1 MRIWVYLVL
10 MTFGF
15 AGLGLKEAEP
25 DVTLPTTEKES
36 LAGQIL
42 IVQVSTSDVTDG
54 ERLRSLRKLLQ
65 EADHEKVSAVILEL
79 NTEAG
84 YSAELANLLLG
95 DLPKVNVPMFAYA
108 KSSALGMGALLAMG
122 SDAIYMDPVSVIGG
136 ATPNVAA
143 VSGEDQTMSP
153 KDRQTVSILKAKARS
168 LAKANGH
175 QADLVEAMIDPG
187 FELGPEE
194 ERISEKGEVLT
205 LAAEEAVS
213 MKLSKSVVESS
224 KEIVRKE
231 KLKGDVIE
239 ISVMEWQR
247 GGFRDKLSASK
258 SKLKP
263 GEKTPETEQE
273 PFLFG
278 KASEASYAGKILVV
292 KVGLRDLSGEARFK
306 FMERIVAKAR
316 DDQAAA
322 LIFDMHTP
330 GGVGWY
336 TTDVMMGALQEVD
349 FPTYT
354 FVNTKAKSA
363 GALLAIATDHIY
375 MKPTSTIG
383 AALPVM
389 STGGEI
395 PETMMAKIQAD
406 MESTVRNVAIAKG
419 HDPDLCVAFITT
431 ETEVIKDGVTICAKG
446 EVLDLNALEA
456 IEVYDGE
463 PLLAKGI
470 VNSIDELIEEEG
482 LEGELLDVKATPLE
496 SFAQWTQAFSFL
508 LIAFGVG
515 GAYLELN
522 SPGFGIPGIIS
533 VLSFTIFFF
542 GNNVAGNMA
551 GYETAFF
558 FVLGVALLALE
569 LLILGGSTVIIG
581 VVGALLM
588 VGSLGFALVDRV
600 DLGDFLKG
608 GEAAP
613 SLGAIARI
621 PVLTLMVSI
630 FLSAVLIGLLMRLL
644 PNLASANRLVLQSA
658 LPSGTAI
665 DTIEVDRETGKSP
678 LLGKTGVAKTDLR
691 PAGKADIG
699 GRMLDVTCESDYI
712 ESGTPIRVGAV
723 LGDRI
728 LVERAEG

>member
-25 DVTLPTTEKES
+25 DLTLPTSEEKEG
-36 LAGQIL
+36 LENNVL
-42 IVQVSTSDVTDG
+42 VVRVTTPDMRNG

-65 EADHEKVSAVILEL
+65 EADREEVSAVILEVDI
-79 NTEAG
+79 EAG
-84 YSAELANLLLG
+84 YSAELANFLLR
-95 DLPKVNVPMFAYA
+95 DLPKVSVPIYTYA
-108 KSSALGMGALLAMG
+108 KSSALGMGALLALG
-122 SDAIYMDPVSVIGG
+122 SNGIYMSPVSVIGG
-136 ATPNVAA
+136 ATPDVAQIT
-143 VSGEDQTMSP
+143 GKDQEMSSQ
-153 KDRQTVSILKAKARS
+153 DRQKVSVLKAQARS
-168 LAKANGH
+168 LAKAKGH
-175 QADLVEAMIDPG
+175 QADLAEAMIDPD
-187 FELGPEE
+187 FELGPEDD
-194 ERISEKGEVLT
+194 RISKKGEVLT
-205 LAAEEAVS
+205 LAAEEAVA
-213 MKLSKSVVESS
+213 LNFSKGIVETSA
-224 KEIVRKE
+224 EIVKKE
-231 KLKGDVIE
+231 GLKGELIE

-247 GGFRDKLSASK
+247 SGFRDKLSASK
-258 SKLKP
+258 SKKKP
-263 GEKTPETEQE
+263 GDGPEKVEEE

-278 KASEASYAGKILVV
+278 KASEASYAGKILIV
-292 KVGLRDLSGEARFK
+292 KVGLRDLSTEARFK
-306 FMERIVAKAR
+306 FMERIVVKAR
-316 DDQAAA
+316 DDRAAA

-349 FPTYT
+349 FPTFT

-389 STGGEI
+389 STGGDI
-395 PETMMAKIQAD
+395 PETMMAKVQAD

-431 ETEVIKDGVTICAKG
+431 ETEVIRDGVTICAKG

-456 IEVYDGE
+456 VEVYNGE

-470 VNSIDELIEEEG
+470 VNSIDEIIEQEG
-482 LEGELLDVKATPLE
+482 LEGEVLDVKATPLE
-496 SFAQWTQAFSFL
+496 AFAQWTQAFSFL

-522 SPGFGIPGIIS
+522 SPGFGIPGIVS
-533 VLSFTIFFF
+533 VLSFTLFFF

-558 FVLGVALLALE
+558 FILGLALLALE

-600 DLGDFLKG
+600 DLGDFMEG

-613 SLGAIARI
+613 TLGSIARVPI
-621 PVLTLMVSI
+621 FTMMISI
-630 FLSAVLIGLLMRLL
+630 FLAAVLIGVLMKFL
-644 PNLASANRLVLQSA
+644 PHLTPATRLVLQESLA
-658 LPSGTAI
+658 SGTAI
-665 DTIEVDRETGKSP
+665 GDHEIDQATGKSP
-678 LLGKTGVAKTDLR
+678 LLGKAGVAKTDLR
-691 PAGKADIG
+691 PSGKAVIDG
-699 GRMLDVTCESDYI
+699 KLLDVTSDSEFI
-712 ESGTPIRVGAV
+712 EEGSAIKVGAV
-723 LGDRI
+723 YGDRI
-728 LVERAEG
+728 VVDRA

>member
-1 MRIWVYLVL
+1 MSGTPRAMRIWVYLVL

-15 AGLGLKEAEP
+15 AGLGLKEADP
-25 DVTLPTTEKES
+25 DVSLPDSGKTS
-36 LAGQIL
+36 LENNIL
-42 IVQVSTSDVTDG
+42 VVRVSSQDLTSG
-54 ERLRSLRKLLQ
+54 ERLRSLRKLLA
-65 EADHEKVSAVILEL
+65 EADRKEVSGVILEL

-84 YSAELANLLLG
+84 YSADLANLLLA
-95 DLPKVNVPMFAYA
+95 DLPKIGVPMYAYA
-108 KSSALGMGALLAMG
+108 KSSALGMGALLALG
-122 SDAIYMDPVSVIGG
+122 SDGIYMDPVSVIGG
-136 ATPNVAA
+136 ATPQVAES
-143 VSGEDQTMSP
+143 SGKEESMST

-175 QADLVEAMIDPG
+175 QADLAEAMIDPD

-194 ERISEKGEVLT
+194 EPVSKKGEVLT

-213 MKLSKSVVESS
+213 LKLGKAVVESS
-224 KEIVRKE
+224 AEIVKKE
-231 KLKGDVIE
+231 KLKGEVIE
-239 ISVMEWQR
+239 ISVLEWQR
-247 GGFRDKLSASK
+247 GGFQDKLSASK

-263 GEKTPETEQE
+263 DGSPKEVEEE

-278 KASEASYAGKILVV
+278 KAKEASYAGKVLVV

-389 STGGEI
+389 STGADI
-395 PETMMAKIQAD
+395 PETMMAKVQAD

-431 ETEVIKDGVTICAKG
+431 ETEVVRDGVTICAIG

-456 IEVYDGE
+456 IEVYNGE

-470 VNSIDELIEEEG
+470 VNSIEELIEEEG
-482 LEGELLDVKATPLE
+482 IEGEILDVKATPLE
-496 SFAQWTQAFSFL
+496 AFAQWTQAFSFL

-522 SPGFGIPGIIS
+522 SPGFGVPGIIS

-542 GNNVAGNMA
+542 GNNMAGNMA

-558 FVLGVALLALE
+558 FVLGLALLALE
-569 LLILGGSTVIIG
+569 LLLLGGSTVIIG
-581 VVGALLM
+581 VAGALLM

-600 DLGDFLKG
+600 DLGDFLEG

-613 SLGAIARI
+613 TLG
-621 PVLTLMVSI
+621 T
-630 FLSAVLIGLLMRLL
+630 
-644 PNLASANRLVLQSA
+644 
-658 LPSGTAI
+658 
-665 DTIEVDRETGKSP
+665 
-678 LLGKTGVAKTDLR
+678 
-691 PAGKADIG
+691 
-699 GRMLDVTCESDYI
+699 
-712 ESGTPIRVGAV
+712 
-723 LGDRI
+723 
-728 LVERAEG
+728 